1 LERSAF
7 SVTLAY
13 DRTCAFCRCY
23 SIIRLSSRTMG
34 CKTAGELLDELD
46 GRASGAEVRAPPA
59 AHELGGVIFIC
70 RCARAL

>member
-1 LERSAF
+1 
-7 SVTLAY
+7 
-13 DRTCAFCRCY
+13 
-23 SIIRLSSRTMG
+23 MG